1 MNGTVVSS
9 TNNTARVLCDDGAT
23 RLCSIK
29 GKRIKSLAGTYN
41 GLAVGDSVEV
51 SPTEGGKGMIT
62 SLRARRNTFGRYN
75 EKGKAEQ
82 AIAANIDRVFCVSSP
97 RLPPFRPRF
106 IDRLA
111 VLAEW
116 ARVPFVIVLNKTDL
130 GIPGE
135 VAERLRD
142 YEALGYRV
150 VRTCARSG
158 EGVEELSGLIRDQ
171 VGVFAGQSGVG
182 KSSLLNTLFPGIE
195 RRTGEVSEK
204 YDRGKHTTTMAEMI
218 LPAASSGAE
227 DRSSPGASPNSGMR
241 IIDTPGIRR
250 LALRSLPI
258 GDLAACFP
266 EMRALLCDCAYGSK
280 CTHTDEEGCVVRQ
293 AVEEGTINADRYE
306 SYLRIREELDQP
318 IAWKKSGVRD
328 PGRRGRGLSGKAR
341 TRIRGSGSADLEE
354 HDALF

>member
-1 MNGTVVSS
+1 MNGIVVYS
-9 TNNTARVLCDDGAT
+9 TNNTARVLCGDGAT

-29 GKRIKSLAGTYN
+29 GKRIKSLAGSYN

-51 SPTEGGKGMIT
+51 APTEGGKGMIT
-62 SLRARRNTFGRYN
+62 ALQARRNTFGRYN

-82 AIAANIDRVFCVSSP
+82 AIAANIDRVFCVASP

-130 GIPGE
+130 GIPE
-135 VAERLRD
+135 DVAERLRD

-150 VRTCARSG
+150 VRPCARSG
-158 EGVEELSGLIRDQ
+158 EGVDELRALLRNQ

-218 LPAASSGAE
+218 FAETGAGSGI
-227 DRSSPGASPNSGMR
+227 R

-250 LALRSLPI
+250 LALRSLPV

-266 EMRALLCDCAYGSK
+266 EMLSLISDCAYGSK
-280 CTHTDEEGCVVRQ
+280 CSHTDEEGCVVRQ
-293 AVEEGTINADRYE
+293 AVEEGTIHPDRYE

-328 PGRRGRGLSGKAR
+328 PGRRERGLSGKAR

>member
-1 MNGTVVSS
+1 MKGTVVSS

-41 GLAVGDSVEV
+41 GLAVGDFVEV

-62 SLRARRNTFGRYN
+62 ALQTRRNTFGRYN
-75 EKGKAEQ
+75 EQGKAEQ
-82 AIAANIDRVFCVSSP
+82 AIAANIDRVFCVTSP
-97 RLPPFRPRF
+97 HLPPFRPRF

-130 GIPGE
+130 GIPE
-135 VAERLRD
+135 DVAERLHD

-158 EGVEELSGLIRDQ
+158 EGIDELRELLQNQ

-182 KSSLLNTLFPGIE
+182 KSSLLNTLFPGIK

-218 LPAASSGAE
+218 LAEASFSTEASFSGGGAE
-227 DRSSPGASPNSGMR
+227 AGVR

-250 LALRSLPI
+250 LALRSLPAA
-258 GDLAACFP
+258 DLASCFP
-266 EMRALLCDCAYGSK
+266 EMQALISDCAYGSK
-280 CTHTDEEGCVVRQ
+280 CSHTDEEGCVVRQ
-293 AVEEGTINADRYE
+293 AAEEGTIHADRYE

-318 IAWKKSGVRD
+318 IVWKKSGVRD
-328 PGRRGRGLSGKAR
+328 PGRRERGLSGKVR
-341 TRIRGSGSADLEE
+341 TKIRGSGSADLEE

>member
-1 MNGTVVSS
+1 MKGTVVSS
-9 TNNTARVLCDDGAT
+9 TNNTARVLCDDGTT

-41 GLAVGDSVEV
+41 SLAVGDFVEV

-62 SLRARRNTFGRYN
+62 SLRERRNTFGRYN

-82 AIAANIDRVFCVSSP
+82 AIAANIDRVFCVTSP
-97 RLPPFRPRF
+97 HLPPFRPRF

-130 GIPGE
+130 GIPE
-135 VAERLRD
+135 DVAERLLD

-158 EGVEELSGLIRDQ
+158 EGIDELRELLQNQ

-182 KSSLLNTLFPGIE
+182 KSSLLNALFPGIK

-218 LPAASSGAE
+218 LAEASFSAEASASADSGV
-227 DRSSPGASPNSGMR
+227 R

-250 LALRSLPI
+250 LALRSLPAA
-258 GDLAACFP
+258 DLAACFP
-266 EMRALLCDCAYGSK
+266 EMLALISDCAYGSK
-280 CTHTDEEGCVVRQ
+280 CSHTDEEGCVVRQ
-293 AVEEGTINADRYE
+293 AAEEGTIHADRYE

-328 PGRRGRGLSGKAR
+328 PGRRERGLSGRVR
-341 TRIRGSGSADLEE
+341 TKIRGSGSADLEE

>member
-41 GLAVGDSVEV
+41 GLAVGDAVDV
-51 SPTEGGKGMIT
+51 APTEGGKGMIT
-62 SLRARRNTFGRYN
+62 ALRERRNTFGRYN

-116 ARVPFVIVLNKTDL
+116 ARVPFVIILNKTDL
-130 GIPGE
+130 GIPDD

-150 VRTCARSG
+150 VRTCARTG
-158 EGVEELSGLIRDQ
+158 EGAAELLELLRGQ

-218 LPAASSGAE
+218 IADA
-227 DRSSPGASPNSGMR
+227 GMR

-250 LALRSLPI
+250 LALRSLPA

-266 EMRALLCDCAYGSK
+266 EMLALLSDCAYGSK
-280 CTHTDEEGCVVRQ
+280 CSHTDEEDCAVRL
-293 AVEEGTINADRYE
+293 AVEEGTIHPDRYE

-318 IAWKKSGVRD
+318 VAWKKSGVRD
-328 PGRRGRGLSGKAR
+328 PGRRERGLSGKVR
-341 TRIRGSGSADLEE
+341 TKIRGSGSADLEE

>member
-9 TNNTARVLCDDGAT
+9 TNNTARVLCGDGAT

-62 SLRARRNTFGRYN
+62 ALRARRNTFGRYN

-130 GIPGE
+130 GVPEE

-158 EGVEELSGLIRDQ
+158 EGVDELRGLLRDQ

-182 KSSLLNTLFPGIE
+182 KSSLLNALFPGIE

-218 LPAASSGAE
+218 LAEMGVGSGI
-227 DRSSPGASPNSGMR
+227 R

-250 LALRSLPI
+250 LALRSLPV

-266 EMRALLCDCAYGSK
+266 EMQALLSDCAYGSK
-280 CTHTDEEGCVVRQ
+280 CSHTDEEGCVVRQ
-293 AVEEGTINADRYE
+293 AVEEGTINPDRYE
-306 SYLRIREELDQP
+306 SYLRIREELEQP

-328 PGRRGRGLSGKAR
+328 PGRRERGISGKAR